1 MINIKIIKKIDKEYP
16 QRLLKTKKSPEKLY
30 VEGDYSLLNK
40 NSIAIVGSRNCTEYG
55 RKHAFKFA
63 EELSK
68 NNICIVSGLAVGIDA
83 AAHLGAMSEIGR
95 TIAVIGCG
103 FNNIYPEE
111 NIELYNQILENG
123 GCIVSEY
130 EPGRKAD
137 LNTFPKRNRIIS
149 GISMGT
155 LVVEAEYRSG
165 SSITAK
171 YTIEEQKM
179 LFCIPSNIDS
189 KQGVGTNRLIKQGA
203 LLVTSAEDILDMYV
217 LYEDIPEKNEIP
229 KEYEEIYNYIKK
241 TPTDLNEISRKTG
254 LSISKTSSLL
264 SLMEIEGYIKSLA
277 GNKFVKIQGE

>member
-1 MINIKIIKKIDKEYP
+1 
-16 QRLLKTKKSPEKLY
+16 
-30 VEGDYSLLNK
+30 
-40 NSIAIVGSRNCTEYG
+40 
-55 RKHAFKFA
+55 
-63 EELSK
+63 
-68 NNICIVSGLAVGIDA
+68 
-83 AAHLGAMSEIGR
+83 MSEIGR

-111 NIELYNQILENG
+111 NIELYNQILEKG

-203 LLVTSAEDILDMYV
+203 LLATSAEDILDMYV

-264 SLMEIEGYIKSLA
+264 ALMEIEGYIKSLA
-277 GNKFVKIQGE
+277 GNKFVKKQGE

>member
-1 MINIKIIKKIDKEYP
+1 
-16 QRLLKTKKSPEKLY
+16 
-30 VEGDYSLLNK
+30 
-40 NSIAIVGSRNCTEYG
+40 
-55 RKHAFKFA
+55 
-63 EELSK
+63 
-68 NNICIVSGLAVGIDA
+68 
-83 AAHLGAMSEIGR
+83 MSEIGR

-217 LYEDIPEKNEIP
+217 LYEDIPEKM
-229 KEYEEIYNYIKK
+229 KYQKSMKK
-241 TPTDLNEISRKTG
+241 YTI
-254 LSISKTSSLL
+254 I
-264 SLMEIEGYIKSLA
+264 
-277 GNKFVKIQGE
+277 